1 MIPVMEEYK
10 YHEGEYLKRIMKRL
24 EYDLVAILPGL
35 EKQNDIDKA
44 TKVRKLG
51 DYHFPIKSKKLYQWE
66 YKNRMKVPK
75 PPDEEKPSIKKHV
88 EEAVDEEL
96 GEVYHLIRSLKR
108 QIQTDELQR
117 QTRARSVNQARREEQ
132 RARDVRGETFQNS
145 QFNGRRKR
153 NVSDD
158 IVETTLS
165 TTKSTTS
172 AKTSIVARS
181 TVHTTPAMLT
191 TTTTPTTLTTTT
203 IPTTL
208 ATGKTTTIP
217 RTTTRT
223 TATSEI
229 PRTTTRTTA
238 TSEMPTTTTFGIS
251 TSDSNQQVSNFTMA
265 VKLKQLPTSSTM
277 ITPQQTTEFTTN
289 IPSTRI
295 SSQTQ
300 SNQERKSVSTLS
312 PDVEIP
318 EEFMHEFHH
327 WQSRKWIISASEDL
341 DIDHVN
347 WTKIVRNKLPRTI
360 NEECAKNV
368 EMHKQLIKQII
379 NDWETGRVRG
389 RLNAPKIKRL
399 HNMTVGYCYRNVK
412 PALVQIRRQM
422 HNYLDRKLTE
432 LARQHS
438 RSKRNVIT
446 KVATKVVEKITLEN
460 LAGLV
465 VDGIGSFINWQKDKA
480 IKKGIE
486 TLQVRQEELK
496 GKIIRVSND
505 LLSVA
510 RTTAETIKD
519 VWVKLIKQNAKISA
533 LVKEFNQM
541 KTMYLEH
548 DERLQD
554 HEHSLR
560 ILAWGFGTLQ
570 TLLQRNLDHY
580 DALESEAEILF
591 NALDSLSMGRLNH
604 HIVSASDLTSYLK
617 HVEEVIQEEYPQYEL
632 AI

>member
-1 MIPVMEEYK
+1 M
-10 YHEGEYLKRIMKRL
+10 
-24 EYDLVAILPGL
+24 
-35 EKQNDIDKA
+35 
-44 TKVRKLG
+44 
-51 DYHFPIKSKKLYQWE
+51 
-66 YKNRMKVPK
+66 
-75 PPDEEKPSIKKHV
+75 
-88 EEAVDEEL
+88 
-96 GEVYHLIRSLKR
+96 
-108 QIQTDELQR
+108 
-117 QTRARSVNQARREEQ
+117 
-132 RARDVRGETFQNS
+132 RDVRGETFQNS

-172 AKTSIVARS
+172 VKTSIVARS
-181 TVHTTPAMLT
+181 TVHTTPTTLT
-191 TTTTPTTLTTTT
+191 TTTTPTILTTTT

-229 PRTTTRTTA
+229 PRTTRTTA
-238 TSEMPTTTTFGIS
+238 TSEMPTTTMFGIS
-251 TSDSNQQVSNFTMA
+251 TLDSNEQVSHFTMA
-265 VKLKQLPTSSTM
+265 VKLKQLPTSSPL

-300 SNQERKSVSTLS
+300 SNHKRKSVSTLS
-312 PDVEIP
+312 PNVEIP

-327 WQSRKWIISASEDL
+327 WQSRKWIISVSEDL

-347 WTKIVRNKLPRTI
+347 WTEIVRNKLPRTI

-379 NDWETGRVRG
+379 NDWKTGRVRG

-399 HNMTVGYCYRNVK
+399 HNMTVGYCFRNVK
-412 PALVQIRRQM
+412 TALVQIRRQM
-422 HNYLDRKLTE
+422 CNYLDRKLTE
-432 LARQHS
+432 LAQQHS
-438 RSKRNVIT
+438 RSKCNVTT

-465 VDGIGSFINWQKDKA
+465 VDGIGSFINWQKNKA

-496 GKIIRVSND
+496 GKIIRVSSD

-510 RTTAETIKD
+510 RTTVEAIKD
-519 VWVKLIKQNAKISA
+519 V
-533 LVKEFNQM
+533 
-541 KTMYLEH
+541 
-548 DERLQD
+548 
-554 HEHSLR
+554 
-560 ILAWGFGTLQ
+560 
-570 TLLQRNLDHY
+570 
-580 DALESEAEILF
+580 
-591 NALDSLSMGRLNH
+591 
-604 HIVSASDLTSYLK
+604 
-617 HVEEVIQEEYPQYEL
+617 
-632 AI
+632 